1 MEEEECIICLENIDR
16 TLGNYRI
23 ELCDRCKYIIHISC
37 WEKYIKYRGNSF
49 CIVCNKILNDGPI
62 PYPIQNNRIVDN
74 NNIIG
79 NNNNIIGNNNN
90 IIGDN
95 NNRIGDN
102 NNQMVAFSIYRKRDI
117 LIAICWMCLFI
128 GIIFI
133 IINVL

>member
-1 MEEEECIICLENIDR
+1 MEEEECIICIENIDR

-62 PYPIQNNRIVDN
+62 PYSINNNIIGDNNNRIDDN

-79 NNNNIIGNNNN
+79 DNNN

-102 NNQMVAFSIYRKRDI
+102 NNQMVAFSIYRKKDI
-117 LIAICWMCLFI
+117 LIAICLSCLFI

>member
-23 ELCDRCKYIIHISC
+23 DLCDRCKYIIHIFC
-37 WEKYIKYRGNSF
+37 WEKYINYRGNSY

-62 PYPIQNNRIVDN
+62 PIHIPINNNR
-74 NNIIG
+74 
-79 NNNNIIGNNNN
+79 
-90 IIGDN
+90 IGDN
-95 NNRIGDN
+95 NNRIGDNNNRIGDNNNHRIVDN
-102 NNQMVAFSIYRKRDI
+102 NNQMVAFSIYRKKDI
-117 LIAICWMCLFI
+117 LITICLMCLFI